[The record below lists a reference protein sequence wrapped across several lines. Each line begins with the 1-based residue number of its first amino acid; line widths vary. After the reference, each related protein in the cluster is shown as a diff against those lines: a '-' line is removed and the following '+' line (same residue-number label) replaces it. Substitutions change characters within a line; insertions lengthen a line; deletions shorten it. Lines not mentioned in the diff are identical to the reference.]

1 MYLIVR
7 HTRLLCVLQK
17 REFITIKD
25 RRKLFVLRRKLRCK
39 RKKESVYMSLTQIQK
54 LQLNKQV
61 DRILHAPGNQ
71 PTGNQQLEMAFV
83 FDASIETESIK
94 TTAQDTVAAL
104 KAHDKIFQNVRSNVV
119 YWGVEKI
126 CTEAMPMSFI
136 QIGKPFVEWGNRK
149 VDKSPKLDEL
159 CAYLKL
165 YHARSK
171 CIILFTQADYE
182 LGDKKKV
189 KESLNPFLK
198 HKLLVVTPD
207 KMITGT
213 NIFMELIRE

>member
-1 MYLIVR
+1 
-7 HTRLLCVLQK
+7 
-17 REFITIKD
+17 
-25 RRKLFVLRRKLRCK
+25 
-39 RKKESVYMSLTQIQK
+39 MSLTQIQK

-71 PTGNQQLEMAFV
+71 PVGKQQLEMAFV
-83 FDASIETESIK
+83 FDGSLEAEYIK
-94 TTAQDTVAAL
+94 TTAQDAVAAL

-119 YWGVEKI
+119 YWGPEKI

-136 QIGKPFVEWGNRK
+136 QMGKPFMEWKNNK

-171 CIILFTQADYE
+171 CIILFTQGDYE
-182 LGDKKKV
+182 LGDKEKV
-189 KESLNPFLK
+189 KQSLNPFLK
-198 HKLLVVTPD
+198 HKLLWVTPN
-207 KMITGT
+207 KMTTGT
-213 NIFMELIRE
+213 AIFMELIRE